1 MYQVNVAL
9 PSGKRKC
16 LTVPQSSQV
25 GDLRILAQRSFQ
37 QGSLQLVTAEG
48 CLLADTES
56 VVGLQDKGDLTA
68 IVCETKV
75 AANGGLGF
83 GMPTDPM
90 GVLVGLNNI

>member
-1 MYQVNVAL
+1 M
-9 PSGKRKC
+9 
-16 LTVPQSSQV
+16 
-25 GDLRILAQRSFQ
+25 
-37 QGSLQLVTAEG
+37 TAEG

-83 GMPTDPM
+83 GMPTDPI
-90 GVLVGLNNI
+90 GVLVGFSNI